1 MNRRRGLS
9 EGPAPTPGS
18 HADGAGGGAAVEE
31 WTPAGIVARLDAL
44 VRARDAGDL
53 RRAAARCGV
62 SRAAL
67 ARLAAGLRALAPERR
82 RGPGRAAGVLAAVA
96 RGYRVD
102 ATWLV
107 TGAEDF
113 HGERLAPAA
122 RLQVAALLQ
131 AVGQRILRAR
141 RSAVPQ
147 RPGDPV

>member
-1 MNRRRGLS
+1 
-9 EGPAPTPGS
+9 
-18 HADGAGGGAAVEE
+18 
-31 WTPAGIVARLDAL
+31 
-44 VRARDAGDL
+44 
-53 RRAAARCGV
+53 
-62 SRAAL
+62 
-67 ARLAAGLRALAPERR
+67 
-82 RGPGRAAGVLAAVA
+82 VLAAVA

-107 TGAEDF
+107 TGVEDF

-141 RSAVPQ
+141 RRTVPR